1 VITGVVNTD
10 REAKIRLDVYDS
22 NGQQREFEAVI
33 DTGFTGSLTLPS
45 SAIATLGLAFTG
57 RGQVVLGD
65 GSIELF
71 DMFTGTVLWDGQRQ
85 VVEIDAAD
93 TDPLVGMALI
103 YGYELNIQAVDGG
116 NVTLTR
122 L

>member
-1 VITGVVNTD
+1 VITGIVNTD
-10 REAKIRLDVYDS
+10 REATIRLDVYDS
-22 NGQQREFEAVI
+22 NGQQLEFEAVI

-85 VVEIDAAD
+85 LVEIDAAD

>member
-10 REAKIRLDVYDS
+10 REATIRLAVYDS
-22 NGQQREFEAVI
+22 NGQQLEFEAVI

-85 VVEIDAAD
+85 LVEIDAAD

-122 L
+122 I